1 MSAAVE
7 RLKGSITA
15 LITPF
20 KNGEFDEQ
28 AFKRLVEWQIA
39 EGTDGLVPVGTTGES
54 PTLSHKEHMRVVELC
69 VETARGRVPVIAGA
83 GSNSTR
89 EAIELTRHAKQVG
102 ADAALSVA
110 PYYNKPTQDGLYRH
124 FAAIAEAVDL
134 PIVLYNIPGRSIV
147 EISVETMAKLAE
159 IPNIVGVKDA
169 TGNLARASRD
179 RAALPK
185 SFVRLSGDDAT
196 ALGFMAHGGV
206 GCISV
211 TSNVAPRASRRVPG
225 RLPRPGNYAK
235 ALAIQDRLMALHDA
249 LFCEASP
256 APTKYAASLLGL
268 CDDEVRLPI
277 VALVRHRGARP
288 SGRRWRPRSS
298 STPDHG
304 QEEGRR
310 SEDRRRQP
318 QGASSLL
325 Y

>member
-1 MSAAVE
+1 MLAAVE

-20 KNGEFDEQ
+20 NEGELDEL
-28 AFKRLVEWQIA
+28 AFTRLVEWQIA
-39 EGTDGLVPVGTTGES
+39 EGTNGLVPVGTTGES

-69 VETARGRVPVIAGA
+69 VATAKGRVPVIAGA

-89 EAIELTRHAKQVG
+89 EAIELTRHAKAVG

-110 PYYNKPTQDGLYRH
+110 PYYNKPTQEGLYRH

-134 PIVLYNIPGRSIV
+134 PIVIYNIPGRSIV
-147 EISVETMAKLAE
+147 EIAVETLAKLAK

-185 SFVRLSGDDAT
+185 EFVCLSGDDAT
-196 ALGFMAHGGV
+196 TLGFMAHGGR

-211 TSNVAPRASRRVPG
+211 TSNVAPRASAEFQDACRA
-225 RLPRPGNYAK
+225 GNYTK
-235 ALAIQDRLMALHDA
+235 ALSIQDRLMPLHDA

-268 CDDEVRLPI
+268 CSDEVRLPI
-277 VALVRHRGARP
+277 VALSGKGREIVRAAMAHAK
-288 SGRRWRPRSS
+288 
-298 STPDHG
+298 
-304 QEEGRR
+304 
-310 SEDRRRQP
+310 
-318 QGASSLL
+318 LL
-325 Y
+325 NA